1 MTKRIAVFFL
11 ILSLGG
17 CAAIQNF
24 TNDVKTAYQVVTTS
38 AVTPT
43 QADIAI
49 NVFDGAKKTT
59 ANYLRLP
66 ICGKLPC
73 RQSAATIP
81 IKKAISAGTVA
92 RNDIKA
98 FLRANPGEN
107 LNIQSVADLQAAT
120 SALQAIIKAY
130 NIN

>member
-1 MTKRIAVFFL
+1 MKK
-11 ILSLGG
+11 ILPALALVTLLSG
-17 CAAIQNF
+17 CAALQNL

-43 QADIAI
+43 QADVAI
-49 NVFDGAKKTT
+49 NVFDGVKKTT
-59 ANYLRLP
+59 TNYLRLP

-81 IKKAISAGTVA
+81 IKKAISAGTLA

-98 FLRANPGEN
+98 FLRANPGAN
-107 LNIQSVADLQAAT
+107 LNIQSVSDLQNAT